1 LEIGKSIG
9 DTRLMN

>member
-1 LEIGKSIG
+1 VEIGKSIG